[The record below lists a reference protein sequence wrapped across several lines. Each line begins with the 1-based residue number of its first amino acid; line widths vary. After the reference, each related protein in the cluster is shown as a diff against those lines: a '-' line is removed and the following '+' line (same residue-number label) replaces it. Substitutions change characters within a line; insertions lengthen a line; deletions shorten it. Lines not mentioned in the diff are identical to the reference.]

1 MERSLAT
8 LGSFRRERWRW
19 YRQHE
24 EMGVN
29 ALLKVGSHQR
39 TVDLVRRSAQ
49 DDVALN
55 LYAADDS
62 V

>member
-1 MERSLAT
+1 
-8 LGSFRRERWRW
+8 
-19 YRQHE
+19 
-24 EMGVN
+24 MGVN